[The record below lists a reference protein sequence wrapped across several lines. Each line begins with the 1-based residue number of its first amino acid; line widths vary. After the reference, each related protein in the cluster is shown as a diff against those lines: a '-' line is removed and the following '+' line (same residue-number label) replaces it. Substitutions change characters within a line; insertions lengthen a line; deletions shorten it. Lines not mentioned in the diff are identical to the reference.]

1 MNNTTKLIGAF
12 AIGALAGVAIAKLL
26 ESEQGKEFVENAKNK
41 AASAAE
47 DIKAKIRQ
55 LENELADLMNEQEKD
70 PESNAV

>member
-12 AIGALAGVAIAKLL
+12 AIGAMAGVAIAKLL

-47 DIKAKIRQ
+47 DIKAKIKQ
-55 LENELADLMNEQEKD
+55 LESELSELMNEQGKD
-70 PESNAV
+70 AAGDTV

>member
-26 ESEQGKEFVENAKNK
+26 ETEQGKEFVENAKDK

-47 DIKAKIRQ
+47 DIKAKIKQ
-55 LENELADLMNEQEKD
+55 LENELANLTNTRDKEASGD
-70 PESNAV
+70 TV

>member
-26 ESEQGKEFVENAKNK
+26 ETEQGKEFVEHAKDK

-47 DIKAKIRQ
+47 EIKAKIKQ
-55 LENELADLMNEQEKD
+55 LENELANLTNTRDKETSGD
-70 PESNAV
+70 TV

>member
-26 ESEQGKEFVENAKNK
+26 ETEQGKEFVENAKDK

-47 DIKAKIRQ
+47 EIKAKIKQ
-55 LENELADLMNEQEKD
+55 LENELANLTNTRDKETSGD
-70 PESNAV
+70 TV